1 MVRDMARQFARER
14 LWPTAAERDRNA
26 RPPLD
31 LLAEM
36 GGLGLMGMCVPER
49 WDGAG
54 ADFTSYVLAI
64 EEIAARWRRLDVEVA
79 GLRRVNMSN
88 VAGYANV
95 PVTAVR

>member
-1 MVRDMARQFARER
+1 MESRI
-14 LWPTAAERDRNA
+14 
-26 RPPLD
+26 
-31 LLAEM
+31 
-36 GGLGLMGMCVPER
+36 
-49 WDGAG
+49 
-54 ADFTSYVLAI
+54 AI